1 MISDLGINLVIRNKS
16 YGSYLVRNNRE
27 ARRSGRQSHSKCW
40 VREKF
45 FNSQK
50 KRLSQATAANL
61 EIFEGKRAE
70 LEKNAEAKL
79 EEAKKRGEQIADL
92 VLNLTAKAGE
102 EGKLFG
108 SITVRDIVDAC
119 FSKGIGVEKSEIKL
133 PEGPLRNTG
142 DYEVG
147 VQVHPDLIVK
157 MKITVSAEV

>member
-1 MISDLGINLVIRNKS
+1 MEVILLETIGKLGDLGDKVTVSAGYGRNF
-16 YGSYLVRNNRE
+16 LIP
-27 ARRSGRQSHSKCW
+27 
-40 VREKF
+40 
-45 FNSQK
+45 K
-50 KRLSQATAANL
+50 KKAVPATAANL
-61 EIFEGKRAE
+61 EIFEEKRAE
-70 LEKNAEAKL
+70 LEKNAVAKL

-119 FSKGIGVEKSEIKL
+119 LSKGIGVEKSEIKL